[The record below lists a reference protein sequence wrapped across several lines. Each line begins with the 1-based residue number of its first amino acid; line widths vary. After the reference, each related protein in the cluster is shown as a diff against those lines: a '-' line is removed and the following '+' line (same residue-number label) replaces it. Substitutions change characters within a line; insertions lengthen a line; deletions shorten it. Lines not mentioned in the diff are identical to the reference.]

1 MPLPLSTNCFQT
13 VQFLAIAPRHNVK
26 RAIKTLELVQQSLA
40 GNDCN
45 VNAQVLLSVQNTITD
60 LNLAL
65 AGLSVTYRNPSDSAC
80 TAVSELYA
88 FRHLS
93 VDENQAGFVK
103 SDIVN
108 ITSHR
113 TPGGK
118 SVTRTKERRGLL
130 LGIQKCLLPYPLLP
144 TPARLCTK
152 VITMCA

>member
-1 MPLPLSTNCFQT
+1 M
-13 VQFLAIAPRHNVK
+13 K
-26 RAIKTLELVQQSLA
+26 RAIETLKLVQQSLA

-65 AGLSVTYRNPSDSAC
+65 AELSVTDHNPSDSAC
-80 TAVSELYA
+80 TAVSELCA

-108 ITSHR
+108 ITSHH
-113 TPGGK
+113 TPGGEP
-118 SVTRTKERRGLL
+118 VTSTKERRGLL
-130 LGIQKCLLPYPLLP
+130 LGIHTCLLPHPLLP
-144 TPARLCTK
+144 TPASPCAK
-152 VITMCA
+152 EITMCA

>member
-1 MPLPLSTNCFQT
+1 M
-13 VQFLAIAPRHNVK
+13 QFLAIAPRHNVK
-26 RAIKTLELVQQSLA
+26 RAIETLKLVQQSLA

-65 AGLSVTYRNPSDSAC
+65 AELSVTYHNPIDSAC

-103 SDIVN
+103 SDTVT

-113 TPGGK
+113 TPRGK
-118 SVTRTKERRGLL
+118 ISHQYKGKEGIVVGHTNMFVTTSVAPHTGKPVRKRNYNV
-130 LGIQKCLLPYPLLP
+130 CLAG
-144 TPARLCTK
+144 T
-152 VITMCA
+152 

>member
-1 MPLPLSTNCFQT
+1 MR
-13 VQFLAIAPRHNVK
+13 FLAIAPRHNVK
-26 RAIKTLELVQQSLA
+26 RAIETLKLVQQSLA

-65 AGLSVTYRNPSDSAC
+65 AELSVTDHNPSDSAC

-103 SDIVN
+103 SDTVT

-113 TPGGK
+113 TPRGK
-118 SVTRTKERRGLL
+118 ISHKYKGKE
-130 LGIQKCLLPYPLLP
+130 GIVVGHTNMIVYISFAPHNGKTVRKSNNNVCLAG
-144 TPARLCTK
+144 T
-152 VITMCA
+152 

>member
-1 MPLPLSTNCFQT
+1 M
-13 VQFLAIAPRHNVK
+13 K
-26 RAIKTLELVQQSLA
+26 RAIETLKLVQQSLA

-65 AGLSVTYRNPSDSAC
+65 AELSVTDHNPSDSAC

-103 SDIVN
+103 SDIVT

-118 SVTRTKERRGLL
+118 SVTSTKERRGLL
-130 LGIQKCLLPYPLLP
+130 LGIQTCLFTYHLLP
-144 TPARLCTK
+144 TTARLCAK
-152 VITMCA
+152 AITMCA